1 MQLFNAK
8 LETEN
13 KALKDQIQF
22 MKTLIVTP
30 RKPEKIEDYLA
41 AQGEHI
47 RGMEVLTNNVSS

>member
-41 AQGEHI
+41 A
-47 RGMEVLTNNVSS
+47 EVLTNNVSS

>member
-22 MKTLIVTP
+22 MKTLITP

-41 AQGEHI
+41 AQ
-47 RGMEVLTNNVSS
+47 VLTNHPSS